1 MDDSFLRRRRMLESL
16 RLDDSFLGLLFLE
29 RWLNGLR
36 VWLSP
41 FLLIGG
47 LFCLDSDRS
56 LLM

>member
-1 MDDSFLRRRRMLESL
+1 MDDSFLRLRRMLESL
-16 RLDDSFLGLLFLE
+16 RLDEIFLGLLFLD

-36 VWLSP
+36 VWFNP

-47 LFCLDSDRS
+47 LFCLESERS

>member
-1 MDDSFLRRRRMLESL
+1 MDDSFLRLRRMLESL
-16 RLDDSFLGLLFLE
+16 RLDEIFLGLLFLD
-29 RWLNGLR
+29 RWLSGLR

-47 LFCLDSDRS
+47 LFCLDSERS